1 MYRTVDAEGYVVYR
15 QNFYSAPWRLIGET
29 VRATITDGVVR
40 IYHGLHEVAV
50 HPICS
55 GRRRRVIDPKH
66 FAGLTGIKPIPDI
79 ALASSPAMPTLLRP
93 LGEYEAMLGGSF

>member
-1 MYRTVDAEGYVVYR
+1 MQGDCAVEIDGNA
-15 QNFYSAPWRLIGET
+15 YSVPWRLIGET

-40 IYHGLHEVAV
+40 IYHGIHEVAV

-55 GRRRRVIDPKH
+55 GRRRRVIDPGH

-79 ALASSPAMPTLLRP
+79 ALASSPAIPALLRP